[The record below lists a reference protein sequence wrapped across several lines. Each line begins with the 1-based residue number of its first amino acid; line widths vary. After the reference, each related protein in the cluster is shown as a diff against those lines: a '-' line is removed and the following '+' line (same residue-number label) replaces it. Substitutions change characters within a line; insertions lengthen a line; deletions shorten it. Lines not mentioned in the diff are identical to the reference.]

1 MRPRW
6 LIVGLVV
13 SIALNL
19 FLVGAGAGLLALGLR
34 LARENAGARPAAFFW
49 ATAGMSQPAKRDTRR
64 MLLTLRDQVGPDV
77 QRSRA
82 LRLQGWEGLV
92 AAKPD
97 TAAIKAALTQSRQI
111 DIGVRAKVEEAI
123 VDYVAQLPPADRA
136 AYAAGMS
143 REINTPPK
151 R

>member
-1 MRPRW
+1 MRSRW

-19 FLVGAGAGLLALGLR
+19 FLLGAGVGIVALGLR
-34 LARENAGARPAAFFW
+34 IARDNAGARPAAYFW
-49 ATAGMSQPAKRDTRR
+49 ATGAMSQPARRDTRR
-64 MLLTLRDQVGPDV
+64 ALLALRDQVRPDV

-82 LRLQGWEGLV
+82 LRVQGWNGLA

-97 TAAIKAALTQSRQI
+97 PAAIKGALAQSRQI
-111 DIGVRAKVEEAI
+111 DIGVRAKVEEGI
-123 VDYVAQLPPADRA
+123 VDHVAQLPPADRA
-136 AYAAGMS
+136 AYAAGMT
-143 REINTPPK
+143 REIETPK

>member
-6 LIVGLVV
+6 MIVLLVV

-19 FLVGAGAGLLALGLR
+19 FLVGAGTGLLALGLR
-34 LARENAGARPAAFFW
+34 IARENAGARPAAFFW
-49 ATAGMSQPAKRDTRR
+49 ATAGMSQPARRDTRN
-64 MLLTLRDQVGPDV
+64 MLLTLRDQVRSDV

-82 LRLQGWEGLV
+82 QRLQAWNGLA

-97 TAAIKAALTQSRQI
+97 TAAIKGELAQSRQI
-111 DIGVRAKVEEAI
+111 DLGVRTKVEEEI
-123 VDYVAQLPPADRA
+123 VDHVAQLSPADRA

-143 REINTPPK
+143 REINAPPK

>member
-6 LIVGLVV
+6 MIVLLVV

-34 LARENAGARPAAFFW
+34 IARENAGARPAAFFW
-49 ATAGMSQPAKRDTRR
+49 ATAGMSQPAKRNART
-64 MLLTLRDQVGPDV
+64 MLLTLRDQVRPDV

-82 LRLQGWEGLV
+82 LRLQAWNGLA
-92 AAKPD
+92 AAKAD
-97 TAAIKAALTQSRQI
+97 TAAIKGELAQSRQI
-111 DIGVRAKVEEAI
+111 DIGVRAKVEESI
-123 VDYVAQLPPADRA
+123 VDHIAPLSPTDRA

>member
-19 FLVGAGAGLLALGLR
+19 FLLGAGAGIVALGLSI
-34 LARENAGARPAAFFW
+34 ARESAGARPGAFFW
-49 ATAGMSQPAKRDTRR
+49 ATGAMSQPARRDTRN
-64 MLLTLRDQVGPDV
+64 MLAALRDQLRPDI
-77 QRSRA
+77 QRSQA
-82 LRLQGWEGLV
+82 LRVQGWNGLA

-97 TAAIKAALTQSRQI
+97 TAAIKAALAQSRQI
-111 DIGVRAKVEEAI
+111 DIGVRTKVEEGV
-123 VDYVAQLPPADRA
+123 VDRVAQLSPADRA

-143 REINTPPK
+143 REIETPPK

>member
-1 MRPRW
+1 MP
-6 LIVGLVV
+6 
-13 SIALNL
+13 A
-19 FLVGAGAGLLALGLR
+19 
-34 LARENAGARPAAFFW
+34 ENAGERPAAFFW
-49 ATAGMSQPAKRDTRR
+49 ATSGMSQPAKRDTRR
-64 MLLTLRDQVGPDV
+64 MLLALRDQVSPDV

-82 LRLQGWEGLV
+82 LRLQGWNGLT

-97 TAAIKAALTQSRQI
+97 AVAVKAALAQSRQI
-111 DIGVRAKVEEAI
+111 DVGVRTKVEEDI
-123 VDYVAQLPPADRA
+123 VDHVAQLPPPDRA